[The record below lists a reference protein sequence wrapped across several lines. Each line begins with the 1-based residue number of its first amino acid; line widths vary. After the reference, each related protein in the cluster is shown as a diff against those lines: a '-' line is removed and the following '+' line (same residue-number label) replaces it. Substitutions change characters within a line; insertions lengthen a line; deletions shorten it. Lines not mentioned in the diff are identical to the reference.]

1 MTRTEQHFESLF
13 NRVSREL
20 GKVDDTASTGII
32 GFTGGGPVSMCK
44 VGDGAAYV
52 TVELSLNPGQLASA
66 EGLRFE
72 LLYRG
77 DLSVGTVHSLLTAVG
92 RLSMNAVLGDG
103 HTIDMSGALDGA
115 EVQMVQLALY
125 SKAGMFRPKNGVYE
139 VILVS

>member
-77 DLSVGTVHSLLTAVG
+77 DLSVKMVKHRILFRRCRGMKIHDDDLCLRG
-92 RLSMNAVLGDG
+92 ELFEDILYHEKG
-103 HTIDMSGALDGA
+103 I
-115 EVQMVQLALY
+115 VQMDPVE
-125 SKAGMFRPKNGVYE
+125 S
-139 VILVS
+139 